1 MAAKLLQDFV
11 IVGVTQSGKKFRPSD
26 WADRLSGIM
35 AIYSPDSGVGR
46 SPYLRRGFIPYSP
59 YVRPGFFEGEKC
71 VFVDAHIHDLE
82 PMAYSFLVSFAKDN
96 ALKVVYD
103 ARPDDSFS

>member
-1 MAAKLLQDFV
+1 
-11 IVGVTQSGKKFRPSD
+11 
-26 WADRLSGIM
+26 
-35 AIYSPDSGVGR
+35 
-46 SPYLRRGFIPYSP
+46 
-59 YVRPGFFEGEKC
+59 VRPGFFEGEKC

>member
-1 MAAKLLQDFV
+1 MTTKALQDFV
-11 IVGVTQSGKKFRPSD
+11 IVGVTHSGNKFRPSD
-26 WADRLSGIM
+26 WADRLCGIM
-35 AIYSPDSGVGR
+35 AMYRPDAGVGA

-59 YVRPGFFEGEKC
+59 YVRPGFLEGQKC
-71 VFVDAHIHDLE
+71 VFVDARIHDLE

-103 ARPDDSFS
+103 AKLDDES